1 MRSIL
6 NFTHHRKNGNTDVL
20 ANWNKYLPFQ
30 DFLKC
35 PEHFL
40 SILVAFHSIA
50 KYHDLKEL
58 LQTGFPWS
66 DSRQQAITER
76 TQIEQISQRGGVGG
90 RNGKGK
96 GFWLLLVCKRFNTL
110 NLSSDLSCRVIRW
123 DCRMFLATQHPEV
136 TSWPFSRYITLSRIL
151 CSMLKRGPKQIK
163 A

>member
-20 ANWNKYLPFQ
+20 ADWNKYLLFQ

-35 PEHFL
+35 SEHFL

-50 KYHDLKEL
+50 KYRDLKEL

-76 TQIEQISQRGGVGG
+76 TQIEQISQQAAGVGG
-90 RNGKGK
+90 RGEEWEGEGILASPSVQAFQLAELVF
-96 GFWLLLVCKRFNTL
+96 GFVLQGN
-110 NLSSDLSCRVIRW
+110 
-123 DCRMFLATQHPEV
+123 
-136 TSWPFSRYITLSRIL
+136 
-151 CSMLKRGPKQIK
+151 
-163 A
+163 